1 MLLWDF
7 PFNKQQ
13 DIKRFQIYRRD
24 ALDKPFELLRE
35 IDFDNS
41 TIRKDLTASS
51 GNKNNIRRANAPLC
65 CFYDTEF
72 NIESSYIYAVAAID
86 ARGMTSGYSSQF
98 IVSYNRFTNK
108 TNAEFISKEGAPKPY
123 PNIFLEIDALPD
135 VITSTRKNKIN
146 IYFNPECKETWMTK
160 DGNTSR
166 EKVFLNYDADMP
178 SAQEGKYFLQVIN
191 VDSQESKNIE
201 LTIQEREF
209 ISEEERLAEIYSN
222 QSTGSS

>member
-1 MLLWDF
+1 ME
-7 PFNKQQ
+7 
-13 DIKRFQIYRRD
+13 R
-24 ALDKPFELLRE
+24 
-35 IDFDNS
+35 
-41 TIRKDLTASS
+41 
-51 GNKNNIRRANAPLC
+51 
-65 CFYDTEF
+65 
-72 NIESSYIYAVAAID
+72 
-86 ARGMTSGYSSQF
+86 
-98 IVSYNRFTNK
+98 
-108 TNAEFISKEGAPKPY
+108 PKPY